1 MTEST
6 DIIETGSHR
15 RVRAAYDDADG
26 ERSFVIA
33 DVSRDDAWLSV
44 PAGEELAVEEYR

>member
-1 MTEST
+1 MTETS
-6 DIIETGSHR
+6 DVIGASCDG

-26 ERSFVIA
+26 RRSFVIA

-44 PAGEELAVEEYR
+44 PAGEELAVEAYR